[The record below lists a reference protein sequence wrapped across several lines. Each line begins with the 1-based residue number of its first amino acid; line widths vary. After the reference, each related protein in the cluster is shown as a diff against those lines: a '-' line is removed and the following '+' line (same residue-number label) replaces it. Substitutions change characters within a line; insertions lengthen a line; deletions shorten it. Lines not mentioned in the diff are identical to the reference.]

1 MLFPHVCTYIPKV
14 VDPSFKSAE
23 VSPSNEA
30 NPQQQPRSLW
40 LRQWDNRLHRVHSTM
55 AMVGPVEALIYRI
68 EKGTVSHINASYT
81 HCYAPGWYFIE
92 FYIGHHHSSCYTNM
106 FLTHRHR
113 LLMFVRNCSGQFL
126 VLHRPTYDR
135 PQPTLFEQGDWVVT
149 LAIVSPKTV
158 EKKLCIHVYKWVYNM
173 QLPEALGH

>member
-1 MLFPHVCTYIPKV
+1 
-14 VDPSFKSAE
+14 
-23 VSPSNEA
+23 
-30 NPQQQPRSLW
+30 
-40 LRQWDNRLHRVHSTM
+40 
-55 AMVGPVEALIYRI
+55 
-68 EKGTVSHINASYT
+68 
-81 HCYAPGWYFIE
+81 
-92 FYIGHHHSSCYTNM
+92 M